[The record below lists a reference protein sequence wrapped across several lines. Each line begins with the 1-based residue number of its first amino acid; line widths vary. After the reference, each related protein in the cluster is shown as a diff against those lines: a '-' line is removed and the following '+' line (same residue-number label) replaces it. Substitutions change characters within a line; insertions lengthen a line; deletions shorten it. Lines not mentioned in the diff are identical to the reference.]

1 MSLPHHNNPTEE
13 KETALAPYN
22 FVPLPEKVVILDP
35 EELPDQGIY
44 HPDHHTGH
52 IDCVLITES
61 PLYVRCPFTPEEFD
75 KQQQQEQD
83 GKKRDFK
90 KQIKNKPDFFYTDAD
105 KTPQIP
111 GSSLRGMFRTL
122 LEIVS
127 YSKIEY
133 VTDQQ
138 LLYRAVG
145 DTTSHGK
152 KYRKRLMRDDG
163 QGYENR
169 KGYYKYTPL
178 MQAGYIKEENG
189 DWYIQP
195 AQKIG
200 GTTFA
205 RLRIDRIPKG
215 LPRVKGC
222 KNAFQI
228 YIQPGPYDYQKV
240 RGGFIRVKYSKV
252 WRVSGKA
259 GADLIKGTLAYSGPM
274 ASKRTEAVVFPPDE
288 DADLISIS
296 DNLVRAYRE
305 QVSKEQEDILGD
317 SNGVLRDGQP
327 VFYLMEE
334 DKERKNKL
342 VFFGHTMMMR
352 LPYDKSPQDFIP
364 TELRDRLSQREKDQ
378 GIEGT
383 NRLDMAEAIF
393 GYTKEKGEGKARAYA
408 SRVFIGDALLAP
420 NQGDVWLKPEEPI
433 IPRILAGPKPTTFQH
448 YLVQKTPDPKQVGRT
463 RDGRPKFAKEL
474 ADYASDSEETVLRGH
489 KLYWHK
495 GQVTL
500 NNIAETIEKLRK
512 ISREGKPDTQHTH
525 FRPVKNGVRFRF
537 RIQFEN
543 LSSEE
548 LGALLWVLTLSKGVN
563 GKYRLSIGMG
573 KPLGMGAIRLQPSLY
588 LSDRQARYSSLFAE
602 WIPTTERSKVNEEQ
616 IQNFIKKFDDFIRKE
631 IGHEDKSC
639 LAEVERIAML
649 LKILEWPGPDKELT
663 RYLEIERQDAT
674 AKRGK
679 LNEYKTRPVLPDPL
693 HVQEPIDGQVPPP
706 AINTTK
712 KSKKLPPKIELE
724 LSYPTSADDIQAGIY
739 LEGRVTGVD
748 RSRVVVDL
756 GIGEE
761 ATLQKD
767 HIVPKIRD
775 VYDLQERFP
784 VDKKIRLWVK
794 GRNKKGRIQLTMKMK
809 R

>member
-1 MSLPHHNNPTEE
+1 MSLPHHNNPTAE
-13 KETALAPYN
+13 KDTALAPYN
-22 FVPLPEKVVILDP
+22 FVPLPEKVVILQP
-35 EELPDQGIY
+35 EELPDQGVY

-83 GKKRDFK
+83 GKKRDFRD
-90 KQIKNKPDFFYTDAD
+90 QIKNKSDFFYTDPD
-105 KTPQIP
+105 KTPRIP
-111 GSSLRGMFRTL
+111 GSSLRGMLRTL
-122 LEIVS
+122 VEIVS

-133 VTDQQ
+133 VTHQQ
-138 LLYRAVG
+138 LVYRSVG

-152 KYRKRLMRDDG
+152 KYRNRLMRDDG
-163 QGYENR
+163 LGYERR
-169 KGYYKYTPL
+169 KQYYKYTPL
-178 MQAGYIKEENG
+178 MQAGYIKEKNG

-195 AQKIG
+195 AQEIG

-205 RLRIDRIPKG
+205 RLRIDHIPKG
-215 LPRVKGC
+215 LPLVDGC
-222 KNAFQI
+222 KNAFDI

-259 GADLIKGTLAYSGPM
+259 GRDLIKGTLAYSGPM
-274 ASKRTEAVVFPPDE
+274 VSKRTEAVVFGPNE
-288 DADLISIS
+288 DADLIPIS
-296 DNLVRAYRE
+296 DDLVRAYRE

-317 SNGVLRDGQP
+317 SNGVLREGQP
-327 VFYLMEE
+327 IFYLMEE
-334 DKERKNKL
+334 DKKRKKQL

-352 LPYDKSPQDFIP
+352 LPYHKSPLDFIP
-364 TELRDRLSQREKDQ
+364 EMLRRPTD
-378 GIEGT
+378 
-383 NRLDMAEAIF
+383 LDMAEAIF
-393 GYTKEKGEGKARAYA
+393 GYTKETGEGKARAYA
-408 SRVFIGDALLAP
+408 GRVFIGDAVLGA

-433 IPRILAGPKPTTFQH
+433 IPRILAGAKPTTFQH

-474 ADYASDSEETVLRGH
+474 ADYASDGTVLRGH

-500 NNIAETIEKLRK
+500 DNIAETIEKLRE
-512 ISREGKPDTQHTH
+512 ISKKGKPDTQHTH
-525 FRPVKNGVRFRF
+525 FRPVKNGVLFRF

-548 LGALLWVLTLSKGVN
+548 LGALLWVLSLPGKSKQ
-563 GKYRLSIGMG
+563 KYRHFIGMG
-573 KPLGMGAIRLQPSLY
+573 KPLGMGAIRVQPTLY
-588 LSDRQARYSSLFAE
+588 LSDRQARYSSLFDEKSDDGWNMA
-602 WIPTTERSKVNEEQ
+602 TEAANEEQ
-616 IQNFIKKFDDFIRKE
+616 MQDLIKKFDDFIRKE
-631 IGHEDKSC
+631 IEAEGKSS

-649 LKILEWPGPDKELT
+649 LKMLQWPGPDKELT
-663 RYLEIERQDAT
+663 RYLEIERQHPR

-693 HVQEPIDGQVPPP
+693 HVEEPIDGEEPPP

-712 KSKKLPPKIELE
+712 KAKKSAPKAKLE
-724 LSYPTSADDIQAGIY
+724 LSYPTSADEIQAGMY
-739 LEGRVTGVD
+739 LEGRVTRVES
-748 RSRVVVDL
+748 SRVVVD
-756 GIGEE
+756 IGVGGE
-761 ATLQKD
+761 ATLQKP

-775 VYDLQERFP
+775 VYDLKERFP
-784 VDKKIRLWVK
+784 IDKKIRVWVK
-794 GRNKKGRIQLTMKMK
+794 GRNKRGRIQLTMKMK